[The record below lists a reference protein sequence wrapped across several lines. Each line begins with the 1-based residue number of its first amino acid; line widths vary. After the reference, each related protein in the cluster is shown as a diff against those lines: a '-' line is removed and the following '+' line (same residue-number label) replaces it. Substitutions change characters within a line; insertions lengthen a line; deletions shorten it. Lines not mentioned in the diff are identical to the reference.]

1 MQAREELVLAAIAGH
16 AHQPLDHEIL
26 EVVQR
31 VLQWED
37 ETAGINERHI
47 SVGRRMSPKKVGD
60 NNDRN
65 LQFLLPITNR
75 DFQMRET
82 DDSTPLLN

>member
-1 MQAREELVLAAIAGH
+1 MQACEELVLAAIVGH
-16 AHQPLDHEIL
+16 AHQPLDYEIL
-26 EVVQR
+26 QVVQR

-47 SVGRRMSPKKVGD
+47 SVGRRMSPTKVGD

-65 LQFLLPITNR
+65 LQFFIPITNR